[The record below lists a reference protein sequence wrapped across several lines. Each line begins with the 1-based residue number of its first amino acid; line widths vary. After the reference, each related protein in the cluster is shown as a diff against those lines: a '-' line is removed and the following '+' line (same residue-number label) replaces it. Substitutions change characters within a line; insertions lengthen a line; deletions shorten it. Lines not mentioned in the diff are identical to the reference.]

1 MTNTSVPQPES
12 VPQPDKEPYH
22 PPTRQDYEDL
32 IEHHYLIRAFTFFPL
47 IIVAVSMYM
56 DADYGP
62 LHFLTGVAMNV
73 GVLATCLTVPLA
85 IPVMIRDAREA
96 RERGVDK
103 AIPRRRLWK
112 VAGRVAISLAFGA
125 SSIAYL
131 TPLVRDANDGSRN
144 VPVTSCTNT
153 VAQRQQRTGSRGR
166 SRVINYEVYEITMQL
181 ADGSTRVQDMRLHPR
196 DNETASSQAVYD
208 VLYEACVTNPGTT
221 GMTLEIMPHSWTI
234 LTARLD

>member
-1 MTNTSVPQPES
+1 MTNTSVPQPN
-12 VPQPDKEPYH
+12 KEPYY
-22 PPTRQDYEDL
+22 PPTRQDYRDL

-56 DADYGP
+56 AADYGP

-125 SSIAYL
+125 ISVAYL
-131 TPLVRDANDGSRN
+131 TPFVRDATDGSRN
-144 VPVTSCTNT
+144 VTVTSCTNT
-153 VAQRQQRTGSRGR
+153 VAQRQQRSGSRGR
-166 SRVINYEVYEITMQL
+166 TRVINYEVTMQL

-196 DNETASSQAVYD
+196 DNESASSQAVYD
-208 VLYEACVTNPGTT
+208 VLYEACVTHAGTT
-221 GMTLEIMPHSWTI
+221 GMTLKIMPHSRTI
-234 LTARLD
+234 LAARLN

>member
-1 MTNTSVPQPES
+1 M
-12 VPQPDKEPYH
+12 
-22 PPTRQDYEDL
+22 
-32 IEHHYLIRAFTFFPL
+32 
-47 IIVAVSMYM
+47 
-56 DADYGP
+56 
-62 LHFLTGVAMNV
+62 
-73 GVLATCLTVPLA
+73 
-85 IPVMIRDAREA
+85 RDA
-96 RERGVDK
+96 
-103 AIPRRRLWK
+103 
-112 VAGRVAISLAFGA
+112 S
-125 SSIAYL
+125 
-131 TPLVRDANDGSRN
+131 DGSRN
-144 VPVTSCTNT
+144 VTVTSCTNT

>member
-47 IIVAVSMYM
+47 IFFAFAMYI

-73 GVLATCLTVPLA
+73 GVLATCLTP
-85 IPVMIRDAREA
+85 
-96 RERGVDK
+96 
-103 AIPRRRLWK
+103 
-112 VAGRVAISLAFGA
+112 F
-125 SSIAYL
+125 
-131 TPLVRDANDGSRN
+131 VRDATDGSRN
-144 VPVTSCTNT
+144 VTVTSCTNT
-153 VAQRQQRTGSRGR
+153 VAQRQQRSGSRGR

-181 ADGSTRVQDMRLHPR
+181 TDGSTRVQDMRLNPR
-196 DNETASSQAVYD
+196 DNESASSQAVYD

-234 LTARLD
+234 LAARLD

>member
-1 MTNTSVPQPES
+1 MTNTSVPQPN
-12 VPQPDKEPYH
+12 KEPYY
-22 PPTRQDYEDL
+22 PPTRQDYRDL

-56 DADYGP
+56 AADYGP

-125 SSIAYL
+125 ISIAYL
-131 TPLVRDANDGSRN
+131 TPFVRDATDGSRN
-144 VPVTSCTNT
+144 VTVTSCTSS
-153 VAQRQQRTGSRGR
+153 VADREWR
-166 SRVINYEVYEITMQL
+166 S
-181 ADGSTRVQDMRLHPR
+181 GSTRVQDMRLHPR
-196 DNETASSQAVYD
+196 DNESASSQAVYD
-208 VLYEACVTNPGTT
+208 VLYEACVTHPGTT
-221 GMTLEIMPHSWTI
+221 GMTLKIMPHSRTI
-234 LTARLD
+234 LAARLH

>member
-1 MTNTSVPQPES
+1 VTNTSVPQPN
-12 VPQPDKEPYH
+12 KEPYY
-22 PPTRQDYEDL
+22 PPTRQDYRDL

-56 DADYGP
+56 AADYGP

-125 SSIAYL
+125 ISIAYL
-131 TPLVRDANDGSRN
+131 TPFVRDATDGSRH
-144 VPVTSCTNT
+144 VTVTTCTNT
-153 VAQRQQRTGSRGR
+153 
-166 SRVINYEVYEITMQL
+166 
-181 ADGSTRVQDMRLHPR
+181 
-196 DNETASSQAVYD
+196 ASSSEWVFIVAFPRKVFCNYCCFHYKASGYNNAFSTQIF
-208 VLYEACVTNPGTT
+208 ERPT
-221 GMTLEIMPHSWTI
+221 
-234 LTARLD
+234 